1 MRVKKNSFGFFVTGI
16 QNMLTVKQP
25 GKAFTHYVNEKSRVL
40 NISCPELSAIISLL
54 NLASGGIC
62 QLRKSF
68 RLLYCHISKHFA
80 VYDNA

>member
-1 MRVKKNSFGFFVTGI
+1 MRVKKNRFGFFVTGI

-25 GKAFTHYVNEKSRVL
+25 DKAFTHYVNEKSGAL
-40 NISCPELSAIISLL
+40 DINCPEMSAIFSLL
-54 NLASGGIC
+54 NLASGCIR
-62 QLRKSF
+62 QLRKVF